1 MDVPHGM
8 REMVERNSTL
18 RLMKAPK
25 ELHPFHFEMV
35 RHPSFGRC
43 RARSHLRSH
52 RFGNRRGPVLILA
65 INFFGSVG
73 LPWSRFLLHRS

>member
-25 ELHPFHFEMV
+25 ELHPFHF
-35 RHPSFGRC
+35 
-43 RARSHLRSH
+43 
-52 RFGNRRGPVLILA
+52 
-65 INFFGSVG
+65 
-73 LPWSRFLLHRS
+73 